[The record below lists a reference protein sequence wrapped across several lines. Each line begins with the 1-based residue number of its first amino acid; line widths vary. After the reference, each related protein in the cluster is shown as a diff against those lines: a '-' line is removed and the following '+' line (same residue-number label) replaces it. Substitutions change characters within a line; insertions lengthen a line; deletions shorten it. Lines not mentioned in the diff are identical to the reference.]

1 VVVVMM
7 TVAIDHA
14 VVAHNVMVMP
24 HQVMVM
30 MVVVV
35 MMMVNRARCGH
46 AGRQGE
52 GDRRR
57 ERQGH
62 EFQGLP
68 PQ

>member
-1 VVVVMM
+1 MVVMVAIDHRVMAHHVMVMAHDVVVVVM
-7 TVAIDHA
+7 
-14 VVAHNVMVMP
+14 
-24 HQVMVM
+24 M

-35 MMMVNRARCGH
+35 MMADRLRRGH

-52 GDRRR
+52 GKGRR

-68 PQ
+68 PD

>member
-1 VVVVMM
+1 MVVM
-7 TVAIDHA
+7 VAIDHW
-14 VVAHNVMVMP
+14 VMAHHVMVMA
-24 HQVMVM
+24 HGVVMT

-35 MMMVNRARCGH
+35 MADRLRRGY

-52 GDRRR
+52 GKGRR

-68 PQ
+68 PD